1 MDRFEY
7 LRSFINRDSEVLEDM
22 EDSSLGRDD
31 IQPSVEVE
39 LGKFL
44 GLIVRLTNAK
54 KVLEIGSGIGYST
67 LWLGEA
73 VKATSGKVVTIDN
86 HERTHKEVVKNINDA
101 GLGRWVE
108 KKLGSAEDLIY
119 TLGDNWDIV
128 FQDGGKY
135 LYPVL
140 HDKIVTLTR
149 DRGLIIADD
158 TLFKVNTEVRK
169 GLGDYMDEYNKMV
182 FADTRLYSTILPV
195 GHGITVSLKI
205 GSGNE

>member
-7 LRSFINRDSEVLEDM
+7 LRSFINRDSEILEDM
-22 EDSSLGRDD
+22 EGSSLGRDD

-73 VKATSGKVVTIDN
+73 VKATSGKLVTIDN

-149 DRGLIIADD
+149 DGGLIIADD